1 MSRGSYLIYFVP
13 MARDSA
19 FKAAY
24 QKLNPAQRQAVDTI
38 EGPVMVIAGPGTG
51 KTQVLS
57 LRIANILDRTDTTAD
72 SILCLTFTNS
82 GVRAM
87 RSRLRELIGA
97 EASKVRISTF
107 HAFAAYCIEKYY
119 LDLGFLTMPSLIAD
133 DQAILLCD
141 ELLTTH
147 EWTHIRSRTNPAL
160 YFRDLTG
167 LVQLLKRERITPH
180 AFRVEIDADIQRL
193 QDDPDSIS
201 SRGASKGQLKQEIV
215 KKIEGLERTRETVR
229 FYELYEETKRD
240 RGLMDYQDVLE
251 YLVQIVETS
260 ESARADIRE
269 SYLYV
274 HVDEHQDSSGIQ
286 NEFLERVWGDAETQN
301 LFVVGDDRQLIYGF
315 GGASLSHFESFLRT
329 FKKVELI
336 TLLENYRSTQTILDV
351 ADQMLASSL
360 AQGTLRGN
368 RPGNFPVVLRQYQ
381 YPRDEIIGAAHS
393 IKKAIQSGTEASDIA
408 VLVPKNYH
416 VRTAVQTLRDA
427 GIPVSESSGSS
438 FFGLRETQSLVAI
451 LRMLD
456 RPMDPSLV
464 GPVLLD
470 PLSRVPVL
478 AAHSYIAK
486 ADTRKLT
493 FTNVLQDF
501 KENLFAQSDPMYA
514 WVRQLSEWLEVSHG
528 GDLCGLVQ
536 RIGNELLIKTAT
548 DHDTLARRVEV
559 IRTMIHLVISQ
570 AEKNPRVTLG
580 EFLDFLDRLE
590 EYGHEVPLAAFGT
603 QDGVRVMTMHA
614 SKGLE
619 FGHVWIAHVNEKAL
633 QGKSGSAFTLP
644 ESIKEKIEERDEA
657 VTRRQLYVAIT
668 RAKDQC
674 VLSYSTTGYTGGEME
689 LSPILEEMHGA
700 FLFKSV
706 TENQSEL
713 AEYGIESLV
722 VSSVQ
727 PETPK
732 TREDIQGLVAEEYEK
747 RNVSA
752 TMLNNFYECPWK
764 WYFRNILQL
773 PEPGSVSLQLGTVV
787 HATIERLVK
796 MVKVPSVEDVEETVI
811 EESGKLR
818 GIDDT
823 ALERLRRD
831 ASAIATRW
839 MNERLPNIRRP
850 IESERALSYH
860 DPEFGHLVVTG
871 KIDLVEYLSRDD
883 GKQYVRVTDF
893 KTGKPQKTIDI
904 EREADEGRL
913 SNYLR
918 QLAMYSYLIHAT
930 TRGDKI
936 VAESLLEFLE
946 APAGDKNGIYTTVIH
961 EEQVQALRTDIKDYD
976 AAVSGGT
983 WMDRGCGFKPWKTGE
998 GCPYCAMARQ
1008 VGL

>member
-1 MSRGSYLIYFVP
+1 MSRVSGLLYWFD
-13 MARDSA
+13 MAHDSA
-19 FKAAY
+19 FRAAY
-24 QKLNPAQRQAVDTI
+24 QKLNPAQCRAVDTI

-57 LRIANILDRTDTTAD
+57 LRIANILHKTDTTAD

-87 RSRLRELIGA
+87 RARLRDYIGA

-107 HAFAAYCIEKYY
+107 HAFAIYCIEKYY
-119 LDLGFLTMPSLIAD
+119 GDLGFLTMPTLIAD

-160 YFRDLTG
+160 YFRDLTS
-167 LVQLLKRERITPH
+167 LVQLLKRERITPD
-180 AFRVEIDADIQRL
+180 AFLAEIDADIERL
-193 QDDPDSIS
+193 QNDPDSIS

-229 FYELYEETKRD
+229 FYELYEGAKRE

-260 ESARADIRE
+260 DSARADIRE
-269 SYLYV
+269 TYLYV

-286 NEFLERVWGDAETQN
+286 NEFLEKVWSDAETQN

-315 GGASLSHFESFLRT
+315 GGASLSHFESFLQT
-329 FKKVELI
+329 FKKVALI
-336 TLLENYRSTQTILDV
+336 TLLENYRSTQPILDT
-351 ADQMLASSL
+351 ADQMLTSHL
-360 AQGTLRGN
+360 AQGKLHGN
-368 RPGNFPVVLRQYQ
+368 RNGNFPVVLRQYQ
-381 YPRDEIIGAAHS
+381 YPRDEIIGAAQS
-393 IKKAIQSGTEASDIA
+393 IKHVIESGVEASDIA
-408 VLVPKNYH
+408 VLVPKNHH
-416 VRTAVQTLRDA
+416 VRTAVQTLRDT
-427 GIPVSESSGSS
+427 GIPVAQSSGSS
-438 FFGLRETQSLVAI
+438 FFGLNETRSMIAI
-451 LRMLD
+451 LRMLNE
-456 RPMDPSLV
+456 PMEKAFV
-464 GPVLLD
+464 GSVLLD

-478 AAHSYIAK
+478 VAHTYIAK

-493 FTNVLQDF
+493 FTKVLEDF
-501 KENLFAQSDPMYA
+501 KQNLFAESDPMYA
-514 WVRQLSEWLEVSHG
+514 WVKQLSDWLEYSHG

-536 RIGNELLIKTAT
+536 RIGNELLVKTAT

-570 AEKNPRVTLG
+570 VEKNPRVTLG
-580 EFLDFLDRLE
+580 EFLEFLDRLQ
-590 EYGHEVPLAAFGT
+590 EYGHEVPLAVFGT
-603 QDGVRVMTMHA
+603 QDGVCVMTMHA

-619 FGHVWIAHVNEKAL
+619 FSRVFIAHVNEKTL

-644 ESIKEKIEERDEA
+644 ESIKEKLEERDEA
-657 VTRRQLYVAIT
+657 VIRRQLYVAIT
-668 RAKDQC
+668 RAKEEC
-674 VLSYSTTGYTGGEME
+674 TLSYAMTGYTGGEME
-689 LSPILEEMHGA
+689 LSSILEDMRDT

-706 TENQSEL
+706 TENQAEL
-713 AEYGIESLV
+713 AESGIESLV
-722 VSSVQ
+722 VSNA
-727 PETPK
+727 PEETSK
-732 TREDIQGLVAEEYEK
+732 TREDIQELVAEEYVD

-773 PEPGSVSLQLGTVV
+773 PEPETISLQLGTVV

-796 MVKVPSVEDVEETVI
+796 MPSIPTTEDLVVI
-811 EESGKLR
+811 VAAESEKIS
-818 GIDDT
+818 GIDDAT
-823 ALERLRRD
+823 LAHIRRD

-860 DPEFGHLVVTG
+860 DPEFAHLVVTG

-893 KTGKPQKTIDI
+893 KTGKPQKTVDI

-930 TRGDKI
+930 TRGDKV

-946 APAGDKNGIYTTVIH
+946 APVGDKHGIYTTVIH
-961 EEQVQALRTDIKDYD
+961 EEQVQLLRTDIRDYD
-976 AAVSGGT
+976 AAVSGGS
-983 WMDRGCGFKPWKTGE
+983 WMDRTCGFKPWKTGE
-998 GCPYCAMARQ
+998 ECPYCAMVRQ